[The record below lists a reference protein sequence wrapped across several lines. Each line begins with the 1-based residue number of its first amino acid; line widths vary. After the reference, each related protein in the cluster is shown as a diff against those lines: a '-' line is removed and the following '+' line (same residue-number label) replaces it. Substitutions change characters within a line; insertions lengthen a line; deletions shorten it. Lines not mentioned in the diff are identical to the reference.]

1 MSYYLLEPEVAGEL
15 GEDTVMDTSVHP
27 PVVTR
32 LQYVIQDWLG
42 DEILESTPC
51 FVVTEHLAGLI
62 GAAGL
67 SGYRFADAEVV
78 LGEDAE
84 ELADGPIDLPKWQ
97 WLQLT
102 GTAGSDDFGASS
114 NGSLVVSERALD
126 VLRQGALNNCDIEP
140 R

>member
-1 MSYYLLEPEVAGEL
+1 MNYFLLEPEVAGEL
-15 GEDTVMDTSVHP
+15 GDGTVMDTSVHP
-27 PVVTR
+27 PVVSR

-62 GAAGL
+62 EAAGL
-67 SGYRFADAEVV
+67 SGYRLAGAEVV

-84 ELADGPIDLPKWQ
+84 ELADGPIDLPKFQ
-97 WLQLT
+97 WLQLPGSA
-102 GTAGSDDFGASS
+102 GTDDFGASS

-140 R
+140 A

>member
-1 MSYYLLEPEVAGEL
+1 MNYFLLEPEVAGEL
-15 GEDTVMDTSVHP
+15 GDDTVMDASVHP
-27 PVVTR
+27 PVVSR

-42 DEILESTPC
+42 DELLESTPC

-62 GAAGL
+62 EAAGL
-67 SGYRFADAEVV
+67 SGHRFADADVV

-84 ELADGPIDLPKWQ
+84 ELAGESIDLPKWR

-102 GTAGSDDFGASS
+102 GRAEADDFGASA

-126 VLRQGALNNCDIEP
+126 VLRQGALGNCDIEP
-140 R
+140 V

>member
-27 PVVTR
+27 PAVTR

-62 GAAGL
+62 EAAGL
-67 SGYRFADAEVV
+67 SGYRLADAEVV

-84 ELADGPIDLPKWQ
+84 ELAEGPIDLPKWQ

-102 GTAGSDDFGASS
+102 GTAGADDFGASA
-114 NGSLVVSERALD
+114 NGSLVVSERALG
-126 VLRQGALNNCDIEP
+126 VLRQGTLDNCDVEAL
-140 R
+140 

>member
-15 GEDTVMDTSVHP
+15 GEDTVMDVDVHP

-67 SGYRFADAEVV
+67 SGYRLADAEVV
-78 LGEDAE
+78 LSEDAE
-84 ELADGPIDLPKWQ
+84 ELAGGPVDLPKWQ

-102 GTAGSDDFGASS
+102 GTAGTDDFGASA
-114 NGSLVVSERALD
+114 NGSLVVSQRALD
-126 VLRQGALNNCDIEP
+126 VLRQGVFSNCDVSP
-140 R
+140 L

>member
-1 MSYYLLEPEVAGEL
+1 MNYYLLEPEVAGEL

-27 PVVTR
+27 PAVSR

-62 GAAGL
+62 EAASL
-67 SGYRFADAEVV
+67 SGYRLASADVV

-84 ELADGPIDLPKWQ
+84 ELAGEPIDLPKFQ

-102 GTAGSDDFGASS
+102 GRPEVDDFGASA
-114 NGSLVVSERALD
+114 NGSLVVSERALA
-126 VLRQGALNNCDIEP
+126 VLRQGTLENCDIEP
-140 R
+140 L

>member
-1 MSYYLLEPEVAGEL
+1 MNYFLLEPEVAGEL
-15 GEDTVMDTSVHP
+15 GDDTVMDTSVHP
-27 PVVTR
+27 PVVSR
-32 LQYVIQDWLG
+32 LQYVFQDWLG

-51 FVVTEHLAGLI
+51 FIVTEHLAGLI
-62 GAAGL
+62 EAAGL
-67 SGYRFADAEVV
+67 SGYQLASVDAV

-84 ELADGPIDLPKWQ
+84 ELAGGPIELPKFQ

-102 GTAGSDDFGASS
+102 GPAQSGDFGASS

-140 R
+140 V